1 MPSLVFSIH
10 YSGFPYIH
18 YSLWF
23 PMGNRSV
30 FVGNI
35 VSSLVKPFHGS
46 LWHFLAMTAHVSR
59 AVSFYFRFK
68 HRRYTKTTQGNAL
81 ILDCSLLDEDY

>member
-1 MPSLVFSIH
+1 
-10 YSGFPYIH
+10 
-18 YSLWF
+18 
-23 PMGNRSV
+23 MGNRSV

-46 LWHFLAMTAHVSR
+46 LCHFLATTAHVSR

-68 HRRYTKTTQGNAL
+68 HRLYTKTTQGNDL
-81 ILDCSLLDEDY
+81 IIDCSLLDAEHQKYKKFFLISCYLC